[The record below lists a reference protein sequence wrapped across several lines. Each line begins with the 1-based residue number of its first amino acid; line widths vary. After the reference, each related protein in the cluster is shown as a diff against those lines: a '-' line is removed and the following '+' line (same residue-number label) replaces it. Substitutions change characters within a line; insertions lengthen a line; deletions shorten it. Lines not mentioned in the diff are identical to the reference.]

1 MLSLLTIVFVV
12 LKLLH
17 VIDWSWFNVVLPF
30 LIEVLITLPFLV
42 ADLTPTFHKLVGD
55 ALATT
60 MDTVMGRR

>member
-12 LKLLH
+12 LKLSH
-17 VIDWSWFNVVLPF
+17 VIDWSWFDVVLPF
-30 LIEVLITLPFLV
+30 LIEVLIILPFLV
-42 ADLTPTFHKLVGD
+42 AGSASTFHKLVGD